1 MPSLAFCTYN
11 YFCQNAVLKKVEK
24 NAIISQNILGE
35 LGTKHVLKMKTSA
48 QLSLHFGLVDRRMNH
63 FSEESNLYG
72 TYFGFL
78 NNSC

>member
-35 LGTKHVLKMKTSA
+35 LGTKQVLKMKTSA
-48 QLSLHFGLVDRRMNH
+48 T
-63 FSEESNLYG
+63 FSVIFWVS
-72 TYFGFL
+72 
-78 NNSC
+78 